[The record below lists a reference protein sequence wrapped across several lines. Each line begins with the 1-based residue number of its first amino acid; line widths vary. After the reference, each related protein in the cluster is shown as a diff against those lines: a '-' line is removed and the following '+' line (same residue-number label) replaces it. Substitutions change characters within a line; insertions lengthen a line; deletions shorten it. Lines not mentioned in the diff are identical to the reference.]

1 MKAPEAYAEWLALL
15 DRFRQGDDCVLGP
28 MRLGRL
34 EWTSV
39 VAERWTRQ
47 IASALSARIDSLSQ
61 RLQKALDRAGDDCFA
76 VANALL
82 AARRGLVPLRALTA
96 LPAAPAEVRAHL
108 AGELDRWV
116 ADVQRTL
123 ERSATTTTGHH
134 DQGRMLKTIR
144 DNSLVS
150 AKGGST
156 PEDGRRIITGEV
168 QGA

>member
-1 MKAPEAYAEWLALL
+1 MKAPATYAEWLALL
-15 DRFRQGDDCVLGP
+15 DRFRQGDDCVLEP

-47 IASALSARIDSLSQ
+47 IASALSDRIDSLSQ
-61 RLQKALDRAGDDCFA
+61 LLQKALDRAGDDCFA

-82 AARRGLVPLRALTA
+82 AARRGLVPLRALTG

-123 ERSATTTTGHH
+123 ERCATTTGHH

-144 DNSLVS
+144 DNSLAS
-150 AKGGST
+150 ANGGST

-168 QGA
+168 QDA